1 MLCLDTTE
9 LFVFFFHIVV
19 SQVIQAGGL
28 CAQQLLY
35 HWNACSKSMHHWN
48 VEFWLSTELVL
59 QKERE
64 SSRICFCD
72 NDGVDDRDSGWTFC
86 SRLSLRGE
94 CASMCCQDGVWS
106 RTSARKSSRAPAT
119 ISPQHLW
126 RSWSRHRFSSS
137 DKHKPIMSTKI
148 SCRSQKSGF
157 WFSHT
162 LKNPVRYIYYLFF
175 PPEASSTCKKSSPS
189 LNRVAVFHHTCAKVF
204 A

>member
-72 NDGVDDRDSGWTFC
+72 NDGVDDRDSG
-86 SRLSLRGE
+86 
-94 CASMCCQDGVWS
+94 
-106 RTSARKSSRAPAT
+106 
-119 ISPQHLW
+119 
-126 RSWSRHRFSSS
+126 
-137 DKHKPIMSTKI
+137 
-148 SCRSQKSGF
+148 
-157 WFSHT
+157 
-162 LKNPVRYIYYLFF
+162 
-175 PPEASSTCKKSSPS
+175 
-189 LNRVAVFHHTCAKVF
+189 
-204 A
+204 